1 MLPRTKGTTLM
12 RRLYGTTIGR
22 ALSLL
27 AALAMVA
34 GAGFM
39 VAGTSSASTNF
50 GPGTVR
56 GALVSIDANA
66 TRGEYL
72 DANGI
77 HHCLPEGPN
86 SSWTWETGD
95 YPAMAFVVTDPSC
108 DFNGAGASKT
118 TVTAPKPTTNPAG
131 DVDPVLSLGS
141 VGSQSVALS
150 WSADN
155 PPTDQ
160 TVKGYCVRY
169 TRTIDTWATIAFST
183 CSGTLDS
190 AKPTTTTALST
201 SAETR
206 VDVGNTLH
214 ATLGGLLINTQ
225 YEVQVRDQY
234 VSNSYGGWSNAVYP
248 TTSATSTS

>member
-1 MLPRTKGTTLM
+1 MLPQTKGTTLM

-22 ALSLL
+22 ALSLF

-95 YPAMAFVVTDPSC
+95 YPAMAFIVTDPSC
-108 DFNGAGASKT
+108 DFGVASKPPVSAVKPPVT
-118 TVTAPKPTTNPAG
+118 TTGEAAPTLSANG
-131 DVDPVLSLGS
+131 DPGLTSIPLKWSKATPPSDDTVILYQVRYEKTSTG
-141 VGSQSVALS
+141 S
-150 WSADN
+150 WSV
-155 PPTDQ
+155 PL
-160 TVKGYCVRY
+160 G
-169 TRTIDTWATIAFST
+169 
-183 CSGTLDS
+183 
-190 AKPTTTTALST
+190 
-201 SAETR
+201 
-206 VDVGNTLH
+206 VGNVFSYSLVVPS
-214 ATLGGLLINTQ
+214 NDTQ
-225 YEVQVRDQY
+225 YFVQVRAQY
-234 VSNSYGGWSNAVYP
+234 NTTSGGFGPWSNTLTA
-248 TTSATSTS
+248 TTDTP